1 MADHIILVEN
11 PTDWKTHFPKLPV
24 VAAKDYLA
32 KPEYSSAGR
41 NLRVL
46 NLCRSY
52 RYLSV
57 GYYCSLLAEARRH
70 RVIPS
75 VRTLNDLSRKSI
87 YSLDIE
93 DLDDHVQQVL
103 GKPRPGFTA
112 TAFELD
118 IYFGQCPAKELQELA
133 RQLFGVFRAPLLR
146 VEFRLQGQWRI
157 ATLKALH
164 LSSLS
169 AEQEEM
175 FMGALTTYLS
185 RRWRQPRA
193 RSNYRYDLAVLHNPK
208 EAMPPS
214 NPKALQQFVKIG
226 RECGVNVELIEKKD
240 YGRLAEFD
248 ALFIRDTTGID
259 HYTYQFA
266 KKAESEG
273 MVVIDDPDSILKC
286 TNKVYLDELLRTHR
300 IRTPKTVIVRRDNL
314 ERVDN
319 EIPYPIVLKIPDG
332 SFSRGVFKVTNRP
345 ELLEVAGRLF
355 KSSDLVLAQEFL
367 YTDFDWRVGIL
378 NRTPLL
384 VCQYFMSKEH
394 WQIYN
399 HEPGQERAAREGDSK
414 TFRVEDAPEI
424 VVKTALKA
432 AGLIGNGFYGVDLK
446 QTTKGVVVIEIND
459 NPNIDHGVED
469 AVLKEEVYRTII
481 NDFVW
486 RLDRKRGK

>member
-11 PTDWKTHFPKLPV
+11 PTDWNAHFPNLPV

-32 KPEYSSAGR
+32 KPEYSSTGR

-93 DLDDHVQQVL
+93 DLADHFQQVL

-118 IYFGQCPAKELQELA
+118 ICFGQCAAKELQELA
-133 RQLFGVFRAPLLR
+133 RQLFDAFRSPLLR
-146 VEFRLQGQWRI
+146 VEFRLQGKWRI
-157 ATLKALH
+157 ATIKALH
-164 LSSLS
+164 LHSLS
-169 AEQEEM
+169 VEQEEM

-193 RSNYRYDLAVLHNPK
+193 RSNYRYDLAMLQNPK
-208 EAMPPS
+208 ETLPPS
-214 NPKALQQFVKIG
+214 NPKALQLFIKIG
-226 RECGVNVELIEKKD
+226 RECGVNVEPIEKKD

-248 ALFIRDTTGID
+248 ALFIRETTGID

-314 ERVDN
+314 ERVDS
-319 EIPYPIVLKIPDG
+319 EIAYPIVLKIPDG
-332 SFSRGVFKVTNRP
+332 SFSRGVFKVNDRA
-345 ELLEVAGRLF
+345 ELVESAGKLF

-367 YTDFDWRVGIL
+367 YTEFDWRVGIL
-378 NRTPLL
+378 NKTPLF

-399 HEPGQERAAREGDSK
+399 HESNPARGVREGDSK
-414 TFRVEDAPEI
+414 TFQVKDAPEI

-446 QTTKGVVVIEIND
+446 QTPKGVVVIEIND

-469 AVLKEEVYRTII
+469 TVLKEELYRTII
-481 NDFVW
+481 EDFVW